1 MTNNQ
6 QNTTYNKKTYMKNK
20 KKKFYIPIIG
30 ELKPIEITKIK

>member
-6 QNTTYNKKTYMKNK
+6 QNNTYNKKTYMKNK
-20 KKKFYIPIIG
+20 KKNLYIPIIG